1 LRDGVVTARQLLESP
16 AAVEAIS
23 YEPVLSYCGEQGEGS
38 GDADVAVWYI
48 TATLCIAADAQL
60 RLADPCADDIP
71 AFVAALAM
79 HLVLS
84 KWFLPAVCSVSSH
97 SPNSQ
102 QYIES
107 AAASAYRVMV
117 ATANSA
123 RVTEPLDDL
132 HPWSFG
138 SDNLLQSVS
147 SRGQTAKQLL
157 LLALEKLRF
166 NG

>member
-1 LRDGVVTARQLLESP
+1 MLESP
-16 AAVEAIS
+16 IAVEAIS

-60 RLADPCADDIP
+60 RLSASCADDIP
-71 AFVAALAM
+71 AFVAALAI
-79 HLVLS
+79 HLALS
-84 KWFLPAVCSVSSH
+84 TWFLPAVCSVSSH

-117 ATANSA
+117 AAAKSA
-123 RVTEPLDDL
+123 LVTEPLDDR

-138 SDNLLQSVS
+138 GDNLLQSVS
-147 SRGQTAKQLL
+147 SRGQTPKQLL